1 MRSFYLRV
9 ISTWYAKIAVE
20 DSVMKLEIVYAL
32 REQMS
37 FRFQMHEILEIYS
50 KNYEDLVEYEED
62 FKESYGFQYRTKGRS
77 VVAERV
83 HRGD

>member
-9 ISTWYAKIAVE
+9 ISAWYVKIAVE

-37 FRFQMHEILEIYS
+37 FRFQMHEILKIYS
-50 KNYEDLVEYEED
+50 KN
-62 FKESYGFQYRTKGRS
+62 
-77 VVAERV
+77 
-83 HRGD
+83 

>member
-9 ISTWYAKIAVE
+9 ISAWYAKIAVE

-37 FRFQMHEILEIYS
+37 FQIQKHEIL
-50 KNYEDLVEYEED
+50 KNL
-62 FKESYGFQYRTKGRS
+62 FQELGGSGGIWGRF
-77 VVAERV
+77 
-83 HRGD
+83 

>member
-9 ISTWYAKIAVE
+9 ISAWYAKIAVE

-37 FRFQMHEILEIYS
+37 FQIQMHEIL
-50 KNYEDLVEYEED
+50 KNL
-62 FKESYGFQYRTKGRS
+62 FQELGRS
-77 VVAERV
+77 GGIWGRF
-83 HRGD
+83 